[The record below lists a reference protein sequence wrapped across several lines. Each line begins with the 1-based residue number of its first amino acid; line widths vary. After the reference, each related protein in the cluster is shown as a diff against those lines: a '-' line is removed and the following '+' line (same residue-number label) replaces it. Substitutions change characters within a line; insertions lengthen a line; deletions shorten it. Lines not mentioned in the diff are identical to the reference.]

1 MCQYDIFD
9 ASQFLPALGAAAP
22 WAVTN
27 SRLINAAHT
36 PQNIQFLRTPSWLQ
50 QQQDLMG
57 LYPALKSITAHTNC
71 FHYVIIIF

>member
-9 ASQFLPALGAAAP
+9 ASQFLPALGAVAP

-27 SRLINAAHT
+27 SRLINAART
-36 PQNIQFLRTPSWLQ
+36 PQNIQLLRTATWLQ
-50 QQQDLMG
+50 QQLDVMG

-71 FHYVIIIF
+71 FHYVITIF